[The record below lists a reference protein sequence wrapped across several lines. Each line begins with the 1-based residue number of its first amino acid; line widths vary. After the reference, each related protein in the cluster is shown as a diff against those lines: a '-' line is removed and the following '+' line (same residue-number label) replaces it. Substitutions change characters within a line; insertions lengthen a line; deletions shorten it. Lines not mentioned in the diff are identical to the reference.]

1 MNILFLSRWFPYPA
15 TNGSKLR
22 IYNLLR
28 GLGAA
33 HRITLV
39 SFYEPAE
46 GAPDAAGLSGLCQ
59 RVETVPW
66 REYQPSSLRSLLG
79 LLNPNP
85 RSVVDTFSS
94 QMAEKIRAVLRQ
106 GSFDLVIAS
115 QTDMAAYQPYFGSV
129 PALLE
134 EVETGIIYQEY
145 QQAAGLSHLRSGLT
159 WWKQRRYL
167 RRLLPRFA
175 ACTVVSAQEAAL
187 IRDAAPAVRRVEVIP
202 NGFDLQAARQVQG
215 VPQPDTLIYCG
226 SFRYFANHEAMLWFV
241 NEVFP
246 LVRAQIPSARL
257 TITGDTAGR
266 DFPVVEGVQLAGHVL
281 DVRLLVAS
289 AWLSLAPLR
298 VGGGTRLKILESFA
312 LRTPV
317 VATTKGAEGLAALSG
332 QHLLI
337 ADDPVDFAEQVVSLL
352 KDSHLRQSLAEQAFR
367 LVEEQYDW
375 AVILPRFLALVDSA
389 AAEKKP

>member
-28 GLGAA
+28 GLSAA

-46 GAPDAAGLSGLCQ
+46 GAPDTAGLADLCEQ
-59 RVETVPW
+59 VETVPW

-79 LLNPNP
+79 LFNPTP
-85 RSVVDTFSS
+85 RSVVDTFSP
-94 QMAEKIRAVLRQ
+94 QMAEKIQAVLAR
-106 GSFDLVIAS
+106 GGFDLVIAS

-145 QQAAGLSHLRSGLT
+145 IQAKGLSRLRSGLT

-167 RRLLPRFA
+167 RRLLPRFV
-175 ACTVVSAQEAAL
+175 ACSVVSAQEADL
-187 IRDAAPAVRRVEVIP
+187 IRAAAPAVRRVEVIP

-215 VPQPDTLIYCG
+215 DPQPDTLIFCG

-266 DFPVVEGVQLAGHVL
+266 DFPVVEGVHLAGHVL
-281 DVRLLVAS
+281 DVRPLVAS
-289 AWLSLAPLR
+289 SWLSLAPLR

-317 VATTKGAEGLAALSG
+317 VATSKGAEGLAAHPG

-337 ADDPVDFAEQVVSLL
+337 ADDPVDFAAQVVSLL
-352 KDSHLRQSLAEQAFR
+352 KDLHLRQSLVEQAFK

-375 AVILPRFLALVDSA
+375 AVILPRFITLVESA
-389 AAEKKP
+389 VAEKKP

>member
-1 MNILFLSRWFPYPA
+1 MNILFLSRWFPFPA

-22 IYNLLR
+22 IYNLLC
-28 GLGAA
+28 GLSAA
-33 HRITLV
+33 HRVTLV

-46 GAPDAAGLSGLCQ
+46 GAPDAAGLADLCQ

-66 REYQPSSLRSLLG
+66 REYQPSSLRSLAALF
-79 LLNPNP
+79 NPTP
-85 RSVVDTFSS
+85 RSVVDTFSP
-94 QMAEKIRAVLRQ
+94 QMAKTIQTVLRE

-115 QTDMAAYQPYFGSV
+115 QTDMAAYQPYFGPV

-145 QQAAGLSHLRSGLT
+145 IQSKGLSRLRSDLT

-175 ACTVVSAQEAAL
+175 ACTVVSAQEAVL
-187 IRDAAPAVRRVEVIP
+187 IRAAAPGVRQVEVIP

-215 VPQPDTLIYCG
+215 DPQPDTLIYCG

-241 NEVFP
+241 TEVFP
-246 LVRAQIPSARL
+246 LVRAQVPAAHL

-266 DFPVVEGVQLAGHVL
+266 GFPVVEGVHLAGHVL
-281 DVRLLVAS
+281 DVRPLVVS
-289 AWLSLAPLR
+289 SWLSLAPLR

-317 VATTKGAEGLAALSG
+317 VATSKGAEGLAAHSG
-332 QHLLI
+332 RHLLI
-337 ADDPVDFAEQVVSLL
+337 ADEPVDFAAQVVSLL
-352 KDSHLRQSLAEQAFR
+352 RDLSLRQSLVEQAFR

-375 AVILPRFLALVDSA
+375 AVILPRFLALVESA
-389 AAEKKP
+389 GAERKP